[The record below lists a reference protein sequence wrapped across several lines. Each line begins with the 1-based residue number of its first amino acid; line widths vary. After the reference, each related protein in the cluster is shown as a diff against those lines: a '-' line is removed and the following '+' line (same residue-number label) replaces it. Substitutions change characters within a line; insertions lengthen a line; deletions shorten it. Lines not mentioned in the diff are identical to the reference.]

1 MNGEIDFTEIPLP
14 SSLYPFC
21 VKRKGG
27 FISCFLDLFLE
38 QPLCLDANVSSEA
51 AVYRRPV
58 GPAGRLTTALTGAE
72 APHEALVFHPQLSKR
87 AFGCSARLS
96 EKNLCFEVKQKMI
109 FTSSK
114 MENVA
119 T

>member
-96 EKNLCFEVKQKMI
+96 EKI
-109 FTSSK
+109 FALKSSK
-114 MENVA
+114 K
-119 T
+119 